1 METSPGGLQ
10 RPRPSGGDGIRD
22 GGIIKEQIVEPVSGL
37 GGREAA
43 GLVGPCAEA
52 GRCGGEVQII
62 EHELFPPPEKRPQT
76 RRERD
81 DHVAVGDGSRVCSV
95 TSVEREVSWS
105 FPEQEAALMTLS
117 TLFRNGEEIRQDV
130 NLRESLC
137 AAIEP
142 MSLGALRYKGLAE
155 SRDDIPA

>member
-1 METSPGGLQ
+1 
-10 RPRPSGGDGIRD
+10 
-22 GGIIKEQIVEPVSGL
+22 
-37 GGREAA
+37 
-43 GLVGPCAEA
+43 
-52 GRCGGEVQII
+52 
-62 EHELFPPPEKRPQT
+62 
-76 RRERD
+76 
-81 DHVAVGDGSRVCSV
+81 V

-105 FPEQEAALMTLS
+105 FPEQEVALMTLS

>member
-1 METSPGGLQ
+1 
-10 RPRPSGGDGIRD
+10 
-22 GGIIKEQIVEPVSGL
+22 
-37 GGREAA
+37 
-43 GLVGPCAEA
+43 
-52 GRCGGEVQII
+52 
-62 EHELFPPPEKRPQT
+62 
-76 RRERD
+76 
-81 DHVAVGDGSRVCSV
+81 
-95 TSVEREVSWS
+95 
-105 FPEQEAALMTLS
+105 MTLS

>member
-1 METSPGGLQ
+1 M
-10 RPRPSGGDGIRD
+10 
-22 GGIIKEQIVEPVSGL
+22 
-37 GGREAA
+37 
-43 GLVGPCAEA
+43 
-52 GRCGGEVQII
+52 I
-62 EHELFPPPEKRPQT
+62 EDELFPPPEERPQT

-105 FPEQEAALMTLS
+105 FPEQEAALMALCTS
-117 TLFRNGEEIRQDV
+117 FRNGEEIRQDAK
-130 NLRESLC
+130 LREPLC
-137 AAIEP
+137 AAIES